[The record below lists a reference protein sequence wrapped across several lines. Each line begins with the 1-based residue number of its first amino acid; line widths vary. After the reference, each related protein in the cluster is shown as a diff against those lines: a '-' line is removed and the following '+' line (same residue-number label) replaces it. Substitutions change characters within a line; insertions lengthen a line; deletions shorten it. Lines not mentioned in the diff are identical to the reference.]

1 MLAWSA
7 GISKIMQPSSAAVL
21 CTLLVAIFSVAHIPC
36 AHAATSAV
44 VTLSAGSGEMLMAKV
59 AEMQMRGEVIREKTV
74 SPLPANT
81 EGTGGVC
88 GVDTSL
94 PSSLMNVCK
103 IVMEFPDGTYVCSGW
118 VVSPNKVATAGH
130 CLFASSGYSTAVY
143 AVCNGLRRTAT
154 HLITTPEYYDF
165 VFGQANSG
173 VHWSDAGLIRL
184 SSSLPSTIVP
194 WEFVDSSCKSKSVS
208 LCHAHPA
215 SSLNCYRLLIV
226 FIYYY

>member
-1 MLAWSA
+1 
-7 GISKIMQPSSAAVL
+7 MQPSSAAVL

-103 IVMEFPDGTYVCSGW
+103 IVMEFPAGASVCSGW
-118 VVSPNKVATAGH
+118 VVSRNKVATAGH
-130 CLFASSGYSTAVY
+130 CLVDGSGYATAVY
-143 AVCNGLRRTAT
+143 AVCNGIKRTAT
-154 HLITTPEYYDF
+154 HFITTPEYYDH
-165 VFGQANSG
+165 VYVQQLGD
-173 VHWSDAGLIRL
+173 VHWSDAAVIRL
-184 SSSLPSTIVP
+184 RGSLPSTIVP
-194 WEFVDSSCKSKSVS
+194 WEFVDASCTSKGASPCHVHLVDFELLLAVYSVY
-208 LCHAHPA
+208 AM
-215 SSLNCYRLLIV
+215 LLIL
-226 FIYYY
+226 